1 MTIKEFALP
10 DLGEGLTESE
20 IVAWHVAEGDI
31 VALNQVIADVE
42 TAKAMVELPS
52 PHAGRVQK
60 LHVAAG
66 TTVDVGQTIVSFE
79 VDGVEP
85 TPVAASSPDATAADD
100 DGPDVAPPNLV
111 GYGASA
117 EATGRPARRE
127 RSLPVIVD
135 HAIAPG
141 PDAARTTAAR
151 EATKA
156 RGVKASPPVRTLAA
170 QLGIDL
176 AGVHGTGD
184 GGVVTRADVE
194 SAGAGAAGHPVAAN
208 SVGTDGAT
216 TTPVKGI
223 RKLTAEA
230 VSRSAFTAPHAT
242 VFLTIDVTRTVDL
255 LDELRKTSAFREVR
269 LTFLAAVAK
278 AVCSALTR
286 APEVNSRWNDAEQTI
301 SQFSRLGLGIAA
313 ATPRGLMVPVIHD
326 AHVLD
331 LAGLASA
338 LGELTATA
346 KAGET
351 RPADLTG
358 GTFTITNVG
367 VFGVDAGTPIINNG
381 EAAILAVG
389 AVARRPWEWQ
399 GQVALR
405 DVVTLSLSFDHRL
418 LDGEQGSRFL
428 SDVGRLLANPASAFA
443 L

>member
-20 IVAWHVAEGDI
+20 IVTWHVAEGDV

-60 LHVAAG
+60 LHVPAG

-79 VDGVEP
+79 VDEG
-85 TPVAASSPDATAADD
+85 A
-100 DGPDVAPPNLV
+100 DVAPPNLV

-117 EATGRPARRE
+117 EATGAPVRRE
-127 RSLPVIVD
+127 RILPGVSVAD
-135 HAIAPG
+135 PAADPAADPVADPAADAEAILAPAG
-141 PDAARTTAAR
+141 A
-151 EATKA
+151 
-156 RGVKASPPVRTLAA
+156 KASPPVRTLAA
-170 QLGIDL
+170 HLGVEL
-176 AGVHGTGD
+176 TTLHGTGD
-184 GGVVTRADVE
+184 GGVITRSDVE
-194 SAGAGAAGHPVAAN
+194 SAAGGVASTTVEHPTSLSSEAGR
-208 SVGTDGAT
+208 T
-216 TTPVKGI
+216 TSPVKGV

-230 VSRSAFTAPHAT
+230 VSRSAFTAPHVT
-242 VFLTIDVTRTVDL
+242 VFLSVDVTRTVEL
-255 LDELRKTSAFREVR
+255 LDDLRRTAPAFSEVR

-278 AVCSALTR
+278 AVCSAMTR
-286 APEVNSRWNDAEQTI
+286 APEVNSRWNEADQTI
-301 SQFSRLGLGIAA
+301 TQFTGLGLGIAA

-326 AHVLD
+326 AHTLD
-331 LAGLASA
+331 LAGLATA
-338 LGELTATA
+338 LGELTAAA

-351 RPADLTG
+351 RPADLAG
-358 GTFTITNVG
+358 GTFTITNIG

-389 AVARRPWEWQ
+389 TVARRPWGWQ
-399 GQVALR
+399 GDVALR
-405 DVVTLSLSFDHRL
+405 DVVTLSLSFDHRV

-428 SDVGRLLANPASAFA
+428 SDVGRLLGNPASAFA